1 MTDDIGAMTAQLA
14 QDPTSLVSLS
24 LAEALRK
31 RGQLEAALTVALRGV
46 ARYPEVAD
54 AHDLVARIR
63 SDRGEGDAAFDA
75 WTTVLRLAP
84 DHLGAHKGLAFLSYR
99 AGDLKRSLKHLTR
112 ALELA
117 PTEAGLAKAVERVSQ
132 QLAPGDGSRGV
143 PEPAP
148 PEKGDPGPALLLDL
162 QGRVLMGRL
171 PRADGA
177 DASEMAA
184 AALAGVS
191 REAERAARLLG
202 LGNWR
207 AIAMEGGPANYELR
221 SPTGETLLLVMR
233 PREVPAGRL
242 SRIAERA
249 VQQAREWLETLE

>member
-14 QDPTSLVSLS
+14 QDPTSLVFLS

-31 RGQLEAALTVALRGV
+31 RGQLEAALTVALRGL

-54 AHDLVARIR
+54 GHDLVARIR

-75 WTTVLRLAP
+75 WTRVLRLAP

-117 PTEAGLAKAVERVSQ
+117 PTEPGLAKAVERVSQ
-132 QLAPGDGSRGV
+132 LVSPDDGSKGG
-143 PEPAP
+143 PDPAG
-148 PEKGDPGPALLLDL
+148 PEKGDSGPALLLDL
-162 QGRVLMGRL
+162 QGRVLLGHL
-171 PRADGA
+171 PRADGV
-177 DASEMAA
+177 DAGEQAA

-202 LGNWR
+202 LGQWR

-221 SPTGETLLLVMR
+221 SPTPETLLLVMR

-242 SRIAERA
+242 SRIAERTA
-249 VQQAREWLETLE
+249 QQAREWLETLE